1 MDTGGRG
8 LELYVHPASE
18 QDRDGAP
25 SVLNASRA
33 CFPFMERVFA
43 GSVRAGERVAKATA
57 IAVEI
62 VRGLPDQVSV
72 QVLPRRWV
80 LECHLA
86 WINRNRRLA
95 YHCEGSRQQTS
106 SCMRLRHAVDA
117 DSLVP
122 IF

>member
-62 VRGLPDQVSV
+62 VRG
-72 QVLPRRWV
+72 
-80 LECHLA
+80 C
-86 WINRNRRLA
+86 
-95 YHCEGSRQQTS
+95 
-106 SCMRLRHAVDA
+106 
-117 DSLVP
+117 P
-122 IF
+122 IR